1 MLSTVQE
8 RAICL
13 LVQGNSDRKT
23 AEAINVCRETV
34 TRWRNENPYFAAE
47 LNRQRRG
54 IWAGAEDKLRGLVSK
69 ATDTLESAIDQGD
82 VKAAV
87 AVLKATGIYGQVGQP
102 TGSVDPEIV
111 LWQEA
116 DLEERRKLLIAMLD
130 AVYVD
135 TKEEKRIVAVEPKP
149 AFRPIIQVATT
160 REGSGVILIK
170 EPPEDSQEA
179 SVTSPCS
186 WWRRGRVELPVQKK
200 LSKDMLQA

>member
-1 MLSTVQE
+1 MSVKKRLSAVQE

-47 LNRQRRG
+47 LNRQRKG
-54 IWAGAEDKLRGLVSK
+54 IWAGAEDKLRSLVSK

-116 DLEERRKLLIAMLD
+116 MTWA
-130 AVYVD
+130 
-135 TKEEKRIVAVEPKP
+135 
-149 AFRPIIQVATT
+149 
-160 REGSGVILIK
+160 
-170 EPPEDSQEA
+170 EA
-179 SVTSPCS
+179 ELQ
-186 WWRRGRVELPVQKK
+186 RRGPSDDPAIDQLISVQLRAHLARKRMEK
-200 LSKDMLQA
+200 LRQVHL